1 MISGEHNVERWSSCW
16 KCGGPINWA
25 YSQKCFRCFWAM
37 CRKCGA
43 CRRPMAVRSDGRR
56 GPCPREVPL
65 FADTLS
71 LRWARD
77 CFNQPINWTALGVAG
92 PKLITPNED
101 PEVAWLKR
109 LRVELRMPQLHITS
123 KGLAAGYGI
132 LVEVPENTHLMQDPR
147 AVTLVGLALE
157 HQSERGVSVKA
168 GTDRLSASIGN
179 AVYGLIG
186 GTTYESPELLDWELI
201 DDLEAR
207 HGYWGELLIES
218 D

>member
-1 MISGEHNVERWSSCW
+1 MVSGENDAERWSSCW
-16 KCGGPINWA
+16 KCGGPVNWG
-25 YSQKCFRCFWAM
+25 YNQRCFRCYWAI

-56 GPCPREVPL
+56 GPCPREIPL

-77 CFNQPINWTALGVAG
+77 CFNQPIDWAAMGVAG

-109 LRVELRMPQLHITS
+109 LRVELRMPQLRITS

-132 LVEVPENTHLMQDPR
+132 LIEVPEETVLLRDPR
-147 AVTLVGLALE
+147 VVTLVGLSLE
-157 HQSERGVSVKA
+157 HQGERGVSVKA
-168 GTDRLSASIGN
+168 GGSRLSARLGD
-179 AVYGLIG
+179 AVYALVDGE
-186 GTTYESPELLDWELI
+186 TFESSEVLDWELI

-207 HGYWGELLIES
+207 RGVWAELLIE
-218 D
+218 DE